1 MRIIIIG
8 GGFAGVKCARTLR
21 KSLPVS
27 QYEIVLFN
35 RENHMVF
42 HPLLAEVVSAAAQ
55 PKDVA
60 APLRH
65 LLHQIR
71 CRTEEVIALELD
83 KKQIVYESHDGQKK
97 TMGYDQLVITCG
109 NTVNLSMV
117 PGMDEHAF
125 PLKTIGDAL
134 ALQSH
139 IMEQLEKAEVCD
151 DLEYKRWYLSF
162 IVVGGGFSGVE
173 VAGEINDLV
182 RGSLKFFN
190 NISFDDVTVTVVH
203 SRDQILPEVN
213 ESLRDFARKKMEEC
227 GVKFRL
233 GAVAAVATVEGLG
246 LKDGSFIKGATTV
259 CTIGTTILPLI
270 EQLSVEKKNKRL
282 VVEPDMSL
290 PGYPN
295 VWAIGDCAAVINAI
309 DSNICPTVGQFAER
323 QGTQSAK
330 NIIARINGQPT
341 KPFSYQMMGQMCSIG
356 GRNAVAEMMGIRIS
370 GVIAWFVWR
379 AVYLVKLPSLAQVM
393 KVGLEWGCDFIFPRT
408 LAHIKADRTKRVS
421 KAHYPPSS
429 TIFKQGDPAADFFVI
444 EKGEVELLNMKDGQ
458 PPELVAILAQ
468 GDFFGEAALLNDRP
482 RSLTAKSRTEVEVVV
497 LGRNVFT
504 QISNALAPVREAV
517 AKAARRRTN
526 IWQNIPDVQ
535 ELLNEIPLS
544 VLLEPLPCEPLPLN
558 SSVEV
563 AVELM
568 NRDRLDFISIVDD
581 DGLLKGILTRS
592 DLLRAVEVA
601 ALADPDVDL
610 PLIEIMASD
619 PIALTADE
627 TLTAAVSTMREHGLK
642 RLPVVQRADRRE
654 IIGYLR
660 IENVMDYIVKKMIA
674 QRQAKAR
681 LGL

>member
-8 GGFAGVKCARTLR
+8 GGFAGVKCARALR
-21 KSLPVS
+21 KSLPVA

-65 LLHQIR
+65 LLKQVR
-71 CRTEEVIALELD
+71 CRTEEVVGVNLETNE
-83 KKQIVYESHDGQKK
+83 IVYEGHDGQKRA
-97 TMGYDQLVITCG
+97 MLYDHVVITCG

-117 PGMDEHAF
+117 PGMDEHAY

-182 RGSLKFFN
+182 RGSLRFFN
-190 NISFDDVTVTVVH
+190 NIAAGDITVTVVH

-213 ESLRDFARKKMEEC
+213 ESLRVLARKKMEEC

-233 GAVAAVATVEGLG
+233 NAIAASATPEGLG
-246 LKDGSFIKGATTV
+246 LKDGSFIRGATTV
-259 CTIGTTILPLI
+259 CTIGTTTLPF
-270 EQLSVEKKNKRL
+270 VNRMNAEKKNGRL
-282 VVEPDMSL
+282 VVEPDMTL
-290 PGYPN
+290 PGYSN
-295 VWAIGDCAAVINAI
+295 VWAIGDCAAVTNAF
-309 DSNICPTVGQFAER
+309 DGKICPTVGQFAER
-323 QGTQSAK
+323 QGTQAAHNIVAK
-330 NIIARINGQPT
+330 INGQPT
-341 KPFSYQMMGQMCSIG
+341 KPFSYKMLGQLCSTG
-356 GRNAVAEMMGIRIS
+356 GRNAVAEMLGVRIS
-370 GVIAWFVWR
+370 GFLAWILWR
-379 AVYLVKLPSLAQVM
+379 AVYLFKLPSGAQIM
-393 KVGLEWGCDFIFPRT
+393 KVGIEWCCDLVFPRT
-408 LAHIKADRTKRVS
+408 LAHIKADRTKRIS
-421 KAHYPPSS
+421 KAHYPPDAV
-429 TIFKQGDPAADFFVI
+429 IFRQGDPAADFFVI
-444 EKGEVELLNMKDGQ
+444 EKGEVELLNMREGQ
-458 PPELVAILAQ
+458 TPELVAILAQ
-468 GDFFGEAALLNDRP
+468 GDFFGEAALLHDRP
-482 RSLTAKSRTEVEVVV
+482 RSLTARTRTEVQIVV

-504 QISNALAPVREAV
+504 QISNALAPVRDAV

-526 IWQNIPDVQ
+526 IWQNVPEVK
-535 ELLNEIPLS
+535 ELLNEIPLT
-544 VLLEPLPCEPLPLN
+544 VLLEPLPCEPLPLS

-568 NRDRLDFISIVDD
+568 NQQRLDFLTIVDD
-581 DGLLKGILTRS
+581 DGILKGILTRS
-592 DLLRAVEVA
+592 DLLRAVEIA

-619 PIALTADE
+619 PIALTVDE
-627 TLTAAVSTMREHGLK
+627 TLTSAISTMREHGLK

-654 IIGYLR
+654 IVGYLR
-660 IENVMDYIVKKMIA
+660 IEHVMDYIVKKMIA
-674 QRQAKAR
+674 KRQAAAR